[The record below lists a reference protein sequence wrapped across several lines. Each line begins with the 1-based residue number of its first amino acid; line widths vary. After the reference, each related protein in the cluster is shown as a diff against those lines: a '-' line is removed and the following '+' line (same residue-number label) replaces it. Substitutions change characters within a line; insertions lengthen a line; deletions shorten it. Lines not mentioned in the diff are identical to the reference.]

1 MTRLLF
7 SPLATPQHLY
17 PMVPLAYACRAAGH
31 EVLIAGTP
39 SIVDTIV
46 HTGLPAV
53 GVGRDVPPGSV
64 TNGSIVS
71 QIYDHRPFPANWPLY
86 PDRLDRE
93 QRAMLDHLGHNSA
106 VAAEA
111 MVDDLV
117 ALGREWRPDLIVH
130 DTANFAGAVA
140 AAVLDIPNLR
150 HLTGVGLRPME
161 WQAGRR
167 SPLPEYAELFHR
179 RGVPVRDVPTMTFDP
194 SPPSLRLPV
203 PTPYLDVRF
212 VPYNG
217 PGVVPS
223 WRPRE
228 GGPEEGRPDV
238 RRPAVCVTWGLS
250 VARAALAMGRAAL
263 DPYREAVEAICDLD
277 VDVVVTTTAAQLE
290 LLGALPERVRVLE
303 SAPLHLVLEFCDV
316 IVHQAGDGT
325 ALTAAAV
332 GIPQLA
338 ITRKPDPALTG
349 ARLEAVGAGIHL
361 PYQRLAGERDSR
373 WVIRQAVTALLDEPG
388 YREAAARLRNEIQ
401 AQPSPADRVSDLIGL
416 TTRER
421 VAG

>member
-31 EVLIAGTP
+31 EVRIAGTP
-39 SIVDTIV
+39 SILNAIV

-64 TNGSIVS
+64 TNGGIVR
-71 QIYDHRPFPANWPLY
+71 QIYDHRPFPANWPLHAE
-86 PDRLDRE
+86 RLDRE
-93 QRAMLDHLGHNSA
+93 QRMMLDLLGHNSA

-117 ALGREWRPDLIVH
+117 AFGREWRPDAIVH

-161 WQAGRR
+161 WQAGQR

-217 PGVVPS
+217 SGLVPS
-223 WRPRE
+223 WRP
-228 GGPEEGRPDV
+228 GPA
-238 RRPAVCVTWGLS
+238 RRPAVCITWGLS

-263 DPYREAVEAICDLD
+263 DPYRQAVEAICDLD
-277 VDVVVTTTAAQLE
+277 VDVVVTTTAAQLD

-303 SAPLHLVLEFCDV
+303 SAPLQLVLGFCDV

-325 ALTAAAV
+325 ALTAAAT

-349 ARLEAVGAGIHL
+349 SRLEAVGAGIHL
-361 PYQRLAGERDSR
+361 PYQRLVGEADSR
-373 WVIRQAVTALLDEPG
+373 GAITEAVTALLDEPA
-388 YREAAARLRNEIQ
+388 YREAAVRLRDEIQ
-401 AQPSPADRVSDLIGL
+401 AQPSPADRVRDLIGL
-416 TTRER
+416 TSQQLVPR
-421 VAG
+421 